1 MQNKYREH
9 EIIIFIILIVDIV
22 KRPRIVAYAKKE
34 DAKNSGK
41 TNKRNACKI
50 KGKIL
55 RSHISM
61 CLDDKTTCWANN

>member
-41 TNKRNACKI
+41 TTSVTRAK
-50 KGKIL
+50 
-55 RSHISM
+55 
-61 CLDDKTTCWANN
+61 